1 MRLHPVTVLTDTPSI
16 AASGDWPQRLL
27 LTAIVVV
34 AIGACLALMRLGW
47 LRRGERQLDI
57 EPMPAVPD
65 VPRPFHPSDVTDI
78 EARYI
83 GANRSGDWLDRV
95 VVHGLG
101 APSSALVT
109 VRAGSPAHPGGVW
122 VTRAGAPDVF
132 VSAKHVV
139 GVRHDQGAAARAFER
154 DGVLILTWRHGDAM
168 VDIGLRVRDTDAAE
182 RLRRG
187 IAQLTTIDSTTGD
200 RT

>member
-1 MRLHPVTVLTDTPSI
+1 VTVLSDAPSV

-27 LTAIVVV
+27 LTAVVV
-34 AIGACLALMRLGW
+34 AVIGGCLALMRLGW
-47 LRRGERQLDI
+47 VRRGARQLDI
-57 EPMPAVPD
+57 ESMPAVPD
-65 VPRPFHPSDVTDI
+65 VPRQHHSSDVTDI

-101 APSSALVT
+101 TPSSALVT
-109 VRAGSPAHPGGVW
+109 VRGGTRAHPGGVW

-132 VSAKHVV
+132 VGADYVV

-154 DGVLILTWRHGDAM
+154 DGVLIVTWRHGDALI
-168 VDIGLRVRDTDAAE
+168 DIGLRVRDADAAE
-182 RLRRG
+182 RLR
-187 IAQLTTIDSTTGD
+187 IAIAALTTIDSTTGD